1 MSAHVNKSWE
11 VRVLPWA
18 RWVHPGD
25 GVGWGAGAGVREARA
40 GGSRVSRGRS
50 QVDLAG
56 WQATQW
62 FKLGNNNIDLTEL
75 S

>member
-1 MSAHVNKSWE
+1 MCVAYKVLTEGGTLE
-11 VRVLPWA
+11 VGKV
-18 RWVHPGD
+18 PGR
-25 GVGWGAGAGVREARA
+25 GWGGGGGAGVREARA

-62 FKLGNNNIDLTEL
+62 FKLGNKNIDLTEL

>member
-1 MSAHVNKSWE
+1 MCGLQSFNRRGYFGSGKSAW
-11 VRVLPWA
+11 P
-18 RWVHPGD
+18 
-25 GVGWGAGAGVREARA
+25 GVGWGGGAGVREARA

-62 FKLGNNNIDLTEL
+62 FKLGNKNIDLTEL